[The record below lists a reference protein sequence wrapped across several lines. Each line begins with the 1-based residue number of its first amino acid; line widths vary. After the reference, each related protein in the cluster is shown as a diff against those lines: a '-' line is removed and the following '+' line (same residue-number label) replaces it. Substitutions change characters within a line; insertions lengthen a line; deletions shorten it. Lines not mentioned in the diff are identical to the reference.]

1 MEIDKIEKTFDR
13 PIFLVKLFSIFMVVD
28 CITGILYQGNLLD
41 LFKKNDIPADVLFPV
56 IFGSLTACFII
67 KAVLGACGKKIF
79 LRFGNHLVY
88 NGKGISK
95 SIESWQKEAYK
106 INNQYAIVKLNN
118 YKQSLLIEENCF
130 VDIFINIILFVIY
143 LFYSIKT
150 KVTIFMFLSH
160 QPFFLWLIIVYV
172 IILGVIV
179 YSLFSKKDKMI
190 IEMQV

>member
-1 MEIDKIEKTFDR
+1 
-13 PIFLVKLFSIFMVVD
+13 
-28 CITGILYQGNLLD
+28 
-41 LFKKNDIPADVLFPV
+41 
-56 IFGSLTACFII
+56 
-67 KAVLGACGKKIF
+67 LGACGKKIF
-79 LRFGNHLVY
+79 LRFGNYFVY
-88 NGKGISK
+88 NNGKRISK
-95 SIESWQKEAYK
+95 PIESWQKEAYK

-150 KVTIFMFLSH
+150 KVTIFMFLSP
-160 QPFFLWLIIVYV
+160 QPFFLWLIIVYF

-190 IEMQV
+190 IDM